1 MLDNITNNY
10 HCCHPSQPTGRLIPI
25 LGLITQTIGDVPKAP
40 QYQKFP
46 LIGGE
51 LLVATKFTT
60 IEQLPVSIQ
69 PVNAKGQPA
78 EIDGPATWLT
88 DSSDLLTLE
97 PSDDGLTCLIKS
109 TGMPGR
115 AVVQVTCDA
124 DLGEGTTPLVGT
136 IDIEVVSA
144 PATSIVVTPGTPEV
158 IPD

>member
-1 MLDNITNNY
+1 M
-10 HCCHPSQPTGRLIPI
+10 
-25 LGLITQTIGDVPKAP
+25 
-40 QYQKFP
+40 
-46 LIGGE
+46 
-51 LLVATKFTT
+51 ATKFTT